1 MSTLRKSNFS
11 TLAPRADRKLSRWL
25 GFVLALHLVI
35 LAAGFFAPYDPA
47 EQDRDHPYLPPMRV
61 HFLDAQ
67 HHFHARPFSY
77 ALRPAPGS
85 FDQYGEDTSAPIAL
99 HFFTTGPTYRLLGFL
114 PSRLHLFGARSTLSG
129 AANPSPRLYLLGTDG
144 FGRDLLSRFLFGGQI
159 SLLAGL
165 LGAAIT
171 LTLGTLIGL
180 TAGFFGG
187 WRDDLLMRLAE
198 LFLALPWLYLLFA
211 LRAFLPLSVSPIQA
225 FLLVVIVIGAVGWA
239 RPARLVR
246 GVVLSVKE
254 RDFVR
259 AARGFGASHF
269 YLVRRHILPETASV
283 LLTQAAILVPQ
294 FVLAEMT
301 LSFLGLGVPEPA
313 SSWGNLLA
321 ALQQY
326 SVLVSYWWMYLPA
339 LAILPFFLGYLGL
352 ANALQRRFQTFK
364 IESGLSQADPELSV
378 PVSNEVAGA

>member
-1 MSTLRKSNFS
+1 MTR
-11 TLAPRADRKLSRWL
+11 RRKLTWWL
-25 GFVLALHLVI
+25 IILVSLHGVI
-35 LAAGFFAPYDPA
+35 AAAGFFAPYDPA
-47 EQDRDHPYLPPMRV
+47 EQDRDHPYLPPMHL
-61 HFLDAQ
+61 HFVDTQ
-67 HHFHARPFSY
+67 RRFHLRPFFYS
-77 ALRPAPGS
+77 LRLREAS
-85 FDQYGEDTSAPIAL
+85 FDQYVEDATAKIPVE
-99 HFFTTGPTYRLLGFL
+99 FFVRGAEYHLLGIF
-114 PSRLHLFGARSTLSG
+114 PSRLHLFGAHG
-129 AANPSPRLYLLGTDG
+129 YRLYLLGSDAY
-144 FGRDLLSRFLFGGQI
+144 GRDQLSRILYGGQV

-165 LGAAIT
+165 LGAAVT
-171 LTLGTLIGL
+171 LLLGSLVGMA
-180 TAGFFGG
+180 AGYFGG

-211 LRAFLPLSVSPIQA
+211 LRAFLPLAVSPLEA
-225 FLLVVIVIGAVGWA
+225 FFLVVVVMGVVGWA

-259 AARGFGASHF
+259 AARGFGASDT
-269 YLVRRHILPETASV
+269 YVLRRHIFPETASI

-301 LSFLGLGVPEPA
+301 LSFLGLGVPEPV

-339 LAILPFFLGYLGL
+339 LAIVPFFLGYLGL
-352 ANALQRRFQTFK
+352 ASTLQER
-364 IESGLSQADPELSV
+364 
-378 PVSNEVAGA
+378 AGAYKIDGKRNWNPT